1 MIFSVFWYM
10 IGEFPYYEV
19 VQFPDPQRSACLEAV
34 SRTPMGYG
42 SSQLVH
48 WINNVRL
55 TPPPTRNIRACTP
68 AAFSQTGLLQVYST
82 DSQCVSAVRIP
93 EPLIVRPMM
102 SQRRSRLL
110 LSESD

>member
-10 IGEFPYYEV
+10 IGEFPYYEM
-19 VQFPDPQRSACLEAV
+19 VQFPDPQRSACLEAI

-55 TPPPTRNIRACTP
+55 SPLPTRNIRACTHQLP
-68 AAFSQTGLLQVYST
+68 SLRRDCFSFTHP
-82 DSQCVSAVRIP
+82 IP
-93 EPLIVRPMM
+93 TAQI
-102 SQRRSRLL
+102 
-110 LSESD
+110 